1 MARYLFFDASRK
13 TYEQVTG
20 VFDFLWP
27 TAAAMWNLRW
37 QVDGYLRVR
46 RNATVAELE
55 NRFVSGSGI
64 HGANIR
70 RACSE
75 LSWDQQQGEFAKFLL
90 ITIFALYESWLKIVL
105 EDLGTWSRQV
115 EKQLQF
121 PTSVQSGKRTGV
133 WEAIDG
139 VTAQESPMLKDA
151 FYAALISHRKN
162 ALPYLDNLM
171 KCYRYFKESRNC
183 LIHNGGIA
191 NDKAEQVYLEF
202 SAIANAADLGIADPP
217 QHFPVA
223 TGAPIHMT
231 LHGIVGFCDVVLRL
245 IATLD
250 AELSRSAGAEKVFHR
265 YWVAANSKKYIL
277 KTGDPA
283 KRKRQIQRLVSKL
296 ELPEPA
302 KTEDI
307 EQYLL
312 AHRLVR

>member
-46 RNATVAELE
+46 GNATVAELE
-55 NRFVSGSGI
+55 NRFVAGSGI

-70 RACSE
+70 RACAE
-75 LSWDQQQGEFAKFLL
+75 LSWEQQQQEFAKFLL

-105 EDLGTWSRQV
+105 EDLGTWTRQV

-133 WEAIDG
+133 WEAVDV
-139 VTAQESPMLKDA
+139 VTAQESPMLKEA
-151 FYAALISHRKN
+151 FYASLLAHRKN
-162 ALPYLDNLM
+162 ARAYLDNLM

-191 NDKAEQVYLEF
+191 NDKAEEVYRDF
-202 SAIANAADLGIADPP
+202 VAVANPGDLGIADPP
-217 QHFPVA
+217 QHFPITA
-223 TGAPIHMT
+223 GAPIGIS
-231 LHGIVGFCDVVLRL
+231 LHGIVGFCDVILRL

-265 YWVAANSKKYIL
+265 NWVAVNGKKCL
-277 KTGDPA
+277 KTGDLV
-283 KRKRQIQRLVSKL
+283 KRRRQIERLVSKL
-296 ELPEPA
+296 GLPEPA
-302 KTEDI
+302 ETEAI

-312 AHRLVR
+312 AHRLAR